1 MSRLTRRGF
10 LSLLTGTLASG
21 AWAEAAPDA
30 GPGTRGAPA
39 DPPAG
44 APVPGEVRR
53 VALHRE
59 SCLAWGGTD
68 CVACYIACPLRG
80 RALVF
85 EAERPR
91 LDLEVCNGC
100 GDCVRVCR
108 TVNDRGALR
117 WDEAPPVGRAPAPA
131 AA

>member
-10 LSLLTGTLASG
+10 LSLLTGPLAGG
-21 AWAEAAPDA
+21 AWAEADPDT
-30 GPGTRGAPA
+30 GPGTEGAPA
-39 DPPAG
+39 PREP
-44 APVPGEVRR
+44 RR

-100 GDCVRVCR
+100 GYCVRVCR